1 MQIIEINKIKQLIM
15 SRLYSFLI
23 FFLSLQNTF
32 AQSKELFLEDY
43 YFIKNINSE
52 KATEY
57 NDIVGNP
64 YLNRE
69 FTEGIFY
76 FMDST
81 AFKLPVRYNIYADE
95 IEYQLEGKNYA
106 VNDPK
111 SLSRILLGES
121 IFIFINSNKER
132 GYFELLEQGKYTL
145 LQKREVK
152 FRPEEGPKP
161 IEGTIKPASFVKYP
175 DTFYIMTQD
184 SEIKKIINLKSLIMY
199 LEDHKVKIKNF
210 IKKEKIKKAK
220 KENLIKIIK
229 YCNML

>member
-1 MQIIEINKIKQLIM
+1 MKIRKIYIIIVLN
-15 SRLYSFLI
+15 I
-23 FFLSLQNTF
+23 FSNILF

-43 YFIKNINSE
+43 YFIKNINSG

-69 FTEGIFY
+69 FSEGIFY
-76 FMDST
+76 FRDST

-95 IEYQLEGKNYA
+95 MEYQLEGKNYA

-111 SLSRILLGES
+111 SLSRIMLGES
-121 IFIFINSNKER
+121 AFLFLNSNKGR
-132 GYFELLEQGKYTL
+132 GYFELLEGGKYTL

-175 DTFYIMTQD
+175 DTFYIMTED
-184 SEIKKIINLKSLIMY
+184 SELKKISNLKSLIMY
-199 LEDHKVKIKNF
+199 MDDHKVKIENF

-220 KENLIKIIK
+220 KENLVKILK
-229 YCNML
+229 YYNTL